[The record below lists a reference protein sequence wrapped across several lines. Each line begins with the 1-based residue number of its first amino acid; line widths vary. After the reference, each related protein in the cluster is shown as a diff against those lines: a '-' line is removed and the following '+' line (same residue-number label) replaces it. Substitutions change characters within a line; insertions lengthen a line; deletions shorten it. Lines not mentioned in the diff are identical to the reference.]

1 MDNVVDAIAVGA
13 GPADISQEIK
23 DALYSKASERI
34 DTYRNVVA
42 DRLMSGQEV
51 GTGEEEVEQV
61 KKNDQNRFFRSGLSV
76 LL

>member
-34 DTYRNVVA
+34 NTYREIVA
-42 DRLMSGQEV
+42 DRLFDGEEYEDESEDEFEYE
-51 GTGEEEVEQV
+51 GEEE
-61 KKNDQNRFFRSGLSV
+61 
-76 LL
+76 